1 MPRPTPVLNIKK
13 DDVISL
19 KAIIENSPA
28 DSRGFKRASV
38 VLACRE
44 GIQCKEIAKQFSVTP
59 NMVTNWRRK
68 FEQGGV
74 DGLMADEPRPGR
86 CGSSGV
92 PVVVRVEEALTTD
105 PPNGDTT
112 WTSAT
117 LSEHLGIPLSSVQR
131 ALQRLDVVLER
142 RHTWSVDLPAELQ
155 QKHAE
160 IMGLYLSESVQILAM
175 ALSTTYNANLLSSGQ
190 LVTVNSSA
198 VKCLQQTKESNGELA
213 LSVALRSIATLD
225 YRRAGTRKAQNPAS
239 YLESL
244 CTSLIGSG
252 ADLYIVLNAPD
263 PKTVVNGLPITVVS
277 QQSVEDFMG
286 TAGMWFRALEGEYHT
301 AEALIEGVKLWMDK
315 ATEECE
321 PFVWRMV
328 RTQAADTDPTP
339 NSASSMPDS
348 GNVLTV
354 SLEYKDSQG
363 NTLRCTKEFVNTVP
377 NLREYSES
385 SSIGEYT
392 ELVGQL
398 EQGLIKSVKETERAF
413 MDRALSVEAS
423 NVHDDNLKKNTQ
435 NHTKSTSD

>member
-160 IMGLYLSESVQILAM
+160 IMGLYLSESVQCW
-175 ALSTTYNANLLSSGQ
+175 T
-190 LVTVNSSA
+190 
-198 VKCLQQTKESNGELA
+198 
-213 LSVALRSIATLD
+213 
-225 YRRAGTRKAQNPAS
+225 
-239 YLESL
+239 
-244 CTSLIGSG
+244 
-252 ADLYIVLNAPD
+252 
-263 PKTVVNGLPITVVS
+263 
-277 QQSVEDFMG
+277 
-286 TAGMWFRALEGEYHT
+286 
-301 AEALIEGVKLWMDK
+301 
-315 ATEECE
+315 
-321 PFVWRMV
+321 
-328 RTQAADTDPTP
+328 
-339 NSASSMPDS
+339 
-348 GNVLTV
+348 
-354 SLEYKDSQG
+354 
-363 NTLRCTKEFVNTVP
+363 
-377 NLREYSES
+377 
-385 SSIGEYT
+385 
-392 ELVGQL
+392 
-398 EQGLIKSVKETERAF
+398 
-413 MDRALSVEAS
+413 
-423 NVHDDNLKKNTQ
+423 
-435 NHTKSTSD
+435 